1 MKEKAAA
8 NSTNPS
14 IPAKAGISAA
24 IAAFADRRPLQCS
37 AFAEFPAD
45 AGKRFPP
52 SREWKGGREWKKR
65 REWKCEGVGNGSA
78 GEAGIEVW
86 RGRE

>member
-24 IAAFADRRPLQCS
+24 KPHSPIGDYCNVPLSRNFPLTREEIPAFAGMERG
-37 AFAEFPAD
+37 
-45 AGKRFPP
+45 AGM
-52 SREWKGGREWKKR
+52 EE
-65 REWKCEGVGNGSA
+65 
-78 GEAGIEVW
+78 EAGMEV
-86 RGRE
+86 

>member
-24 IAAFADRRPLQCS
+24 KPHSPTGDIGFR
-37 AFAEFPAD
+37 FAEFPAD
-45 AGKRFPP
+45 AGRDSRF
-52 SREWKGGREWKKR
+52 RGNGIGDGNGRR
-65 REWKCEGVGNGSA
+65 GGNGSA
-78 GEAGIEVW
+78 EEAGIEVW

>member
-24 IAAFADRRPLQCS
+24 KPHSPIGDHCNVPLSRNFPLTREEIPAFAGMERG
-37 AFAEFPAD
+37 
-45 AGKRFPP
+45 AGM
-52 SREWKGGREWKKR
+52 
-65 REWKCEGVGNGSA
+65 
-78 GEAGIEVW
+78 EV
-86 RGRE
+86 

>member
-24 IAAFADRRPLQCS
+24 KPHSPIGDHCNVPLSRNFPLTREEIPAFAGMER
-37 AFAEFPAD
+37 
-45 AGKRFPP
+45 
-52 SREWKGGREWKKR
+52 GGEWKKR
-65 REWKCEGVGNGSA
+65 REWKCEGGGNGSA